1 MSGTKTPTPAD
12 VADKATAATPT
23 KEDPPAEAPAQETD
37 WKAEAR
43 KWEQRAKENRT
54 AAERLAEL
62 EQAQMSESERAA
74 AKVKAAEDRAAELE
88 ARNNIAE
95 VALDYGLSKDDAH
108 LLKGVSDIET
118 MRQIAERLANQAAA
132 SAGPRAPR
140 PHPAQRQGDAIPD
153 DPEAIAR
160 AFFGIK

>member
-1 MSGTKTPTPAD
+1 MSDTKTPTPAD
-12 VADKATAATPT
+12 VAEKTAATTEAPQT
-23 KEDPPAEAPAQETD
+23 DAPAQETD

-54 AAERLAEL
+54 AAEKLAEL
-62 EQAQMSESERAA
+62 EQAQMSEAERAA

-95 VALDYGLSKDDAH
+95 VALDYGLSKDDAQ

-118 MRQIAERLANQAAA
+118 MRQIAERLANK
-132 SAGPRAPR
+132 GPRA
-140 PHPAQRQGDAIPD
+140 QGRGHLALTLLSGKATLSPMTLT
-153 DPEAIAR
+153 R
-160 AFFGIK
+160 SRGRSSVSNNY

>member
-1 MSGTKTPTPAD
+1 MSDTKTPTPAD
-12 VADKATAATPT
+12 VAEKTAAATEAPQT
-23 KEDPPAEAPAQETD
+23 DAPAQETD

-54 AAERLAEL
+54 AAEKLAEL
-62 EQAQMSESERAA
+62 EQAQMSEAERAA

-95 VALDYGLSKDDAH
+95 VAIEYGLSKDDAQ

-118 MRQIAERLANQAAA
+118 MRQIAERLSEPKNNRNHYVPNEGTGTTPPPDERREFANFL
-132 SAGPRAPR
+132 AGRRA
-140 PHPAQRQGDAIPD
+140 
-153 DPEAIAR
+153 
-160 AFFGIK
+160 